1 MAIEAIGDITASVV
15 VFHWEVYGE
24 EFDSRW
30 YPGKS
35 VIFISAHLADPAK

>member
-1 MAIEAIGDITASVV
+1 MAIEAIGDITASVE

-30 YPGKS
+30 CPGKS